1 MKKLISL
8 TVVRFILGLTFLTS
22 ALAQGAN
29 LECSFVPKIV
39 DLFLKNHYLYHQMND
54 ELKARTVEQFIKQMD
69 PSKTLLLEEDLPK
82 LREQLTLEFT
92 TAEKGD
98 CAPLLSAKET
108 WQSRAAE
115 NETIVKEILGNNYQV
130 DSNTE
135 LILDS
140 KKRSFPKTLADKK
153 KILRKM
159 VDFQVSNLLIS
170 KIKMAEA
177 KKQLIH
183 RYELVTKRIKEQKL
197 TQTIAHF
204 ADSFSSSL
212 DPHSNFM
219 GPDELEDFQIQ
230 MGLSLEG
237 IGAVLR
243 YQDGFTVIDSLV
255 KGGSADRAKVLKSKD
270 KIIAV
275 SQETGNP
282 VSTVDMDL
290 RDVVKLIRGKK
301 GTKVTLTV
309 LRQGKET
316 QTLQATL
323 VRDKVNL
330 VDQSAKISYNKQTIN
345 GKTYNIGIIDLP
357 SFYGMGGKGSR
368 SCSAD
373 VKELLVQANKNNV
386 DGIILNL
393 SRNGGGLLD
402 EAVKIS
408 GLFIQ
413 KGGSVA
419 TKNTAAQVDI
429 LKDNEPSVVYRGPLA
444 VVISRLSASASEILA
459 GALKNYKRAVIIGGD
474 HTFGKGSVQALSD
487 LPSGLGGMKVTTA
500 MFFTPGGQSTQLLG
514 VSSDIV
520 LPSVLNND
528 DIGEKILDYPLPPQS
543 IPSFISPEANSSE
556 ESLHWSPLTEAQ
568 LTRLTKLSKDRVTK
582 DATFAEIVKRIDK
595 TKKQNGVVK
604 IADIQKE
611 SLEKEQKKAHSKK
624 KEDEPTEGDPEEKSE
639 DSEQW
644 DEKGPFVK
652 EASLVV
658 IDLIQLQ
665 SSKQN

>member
-1 MKKLISL
+1 MKKHL
-8 TVVRFILGLTFLTS
+8 TCKLSRFFLGLTFLTS
-22 ALAQGAN
+22 FLAQGAN

-39 DLFLKNHYLYHQMND
+39 DLFLKNHYLHHQMSD
-54 ELKARTVEQFIKQMD
+54 ELKTRTVEQFIKQMD

-82 LREQLTLEFT
+82 LREQLNREFT
-92 TAEKGD
+92 AAEKGD
-98 CAPLLSAKET
+98 CSPLESAKT
-108 WQSRAAE
+108 IWQSRSAE
-115 NETIVKEILGNNYQV
+115 NESLVKEILGNNYQV
-130 DSNTE
+130 DPNTE

-140 KKRSFPKTLADKK
+140 KKRNFPKTLDDKK
-153 KILRKM
+153 TILRKM
-159 VDFQVSNLLIS
+159 VDFQISNLLIS
-170 KIKMAEA
+170 KIKIAEA

-183 RYELVTKRIKEQKL
+183 RYELVTKRIKDQKL

-204 ADSFSSSL
+204 ADAFSSSL

-255 KGGSADRAKVLKSKD
+255 KGGSADRAKLLKSKD

-275 SQETGNP
+275 SQETGTP

-316 QTLQATL
+316 STFQATL
-323 VRDKVNL
+323 VRDKIAL
-330 VDQSAKISYNKQTIN
+330 VDQSAKISYFKQTID
-345 GKTYNIGIIDLP
+345 GKNYNIGIIDLP
-357 SFYGMGGKGSR
+357 SFYGTGGKGSR
-368 SCSAD
+368 SCSSD

-419 TKNTAAQVDI
+419 TKNTASQVDI
-429 LKDNEPSVVYRGPLA
+429 LKDSDPSVTYRGPLA
-444 VVISRLSASASEILA
+444 VVTSRLSASASEILA
-459 GALKNYKRAVIIGGD
+459 GALKNYKRAVIVGGD

-500 MFFTPGGQSTQLLG
+500 MFFTPSGQSTQLLG

-528 DIGEKILDYPLPPQS
+528 DIGEKILDYALPPQS
-543 IPSFISPEANSSE
+543 IPSFVSADANSTN
-556 ESLHWSPLTEAQ
+556 ESLHWTPLTEEQ
-568 LTRLTKLSKDRVTK
+568 LTQLAKSSKERVAK
-582 DATFAEIVKRIDK
+582 DPTFADIQKRIVK
-595 TKKQNGVVK
+595 TKKQNGIIK
-604 IADIQKE
+604 IAEIQKE
-611 SLEKEQKKAHSKK
+611 SLEKEKKQSHSKK
-624 KEDEPTEGDPEEKSE
+624 KQPEPTESDLDEKSE

-658 IDLIQLQ
+658 IDLIQMQ
-665 SSKQN
+665 SKRK